1 VDQLNGGRPPGA
13 AQALH
18 RHDFEQVYIVVAGQG
33 RMQIGGEGRD
43 VAAGD
48 FVHVPPDAPHGVTT
62 TGDQVLSYIS
72 ASTPAYRESTL
83 DDEGNV

>member
-1 VDQLNGGRPPGA
+1 
-13 AQALH
+13 
-18 RHDFEQVYIVVAGQG
+18 
-33 RMQIGGEGRD
+33 MQIGGEGRD

-48 FVHVPPDAPHGVTT
+48 IVHVPPDAPHGVTT
-62 TGDQVLSYIS
+62 TGEQVLSYIS